1 MQVLNVFIM
10 GYVTFSLGCYMV
22 CTFCMFTESLLYE
35 HSLDHFVGLFFFAV
49 IFYISEFSFCL
60 LYYFHP
66 FY

>member
-35 HSLDHFVGLFFFAV
+35 HSLDHFVGLFF
-49 IFYISEFSFCL
+49 L
-60 LYYFHP
+60 L
-66 FY
+66 